1 MAKLHFYMNNPTAGD
16 TDGTEIS
23 NNTNVLP
30 LTLTLDASKEETQV
44 AKCAVRCDSGYSI
57 SGGASIYGS
66 GDNSAKWQFALD
78 NNFLD
83 TETALTFATW
93 QDSIVAGSV
102 GSANVIFWAKAT
114 SSSLESPQNDRT
126 VKINGKGLVV
136 VAEPAEA

>member
-1 MAKLHFYMNNPTAGD
+1 MNNPTAGT

-30 LTLTLDASKEETQV
+30 LTLTLDASQEQTGV
-44 AKCAVRCDSGYSI
+44 AKCAIRCDSGYSI

-78 NNFLD
+78 ND
-83 TETALTFATW
+83 YADSDTALTFATW
-93 QDSIVAGSV
+93 SDSIVADSV
-102 GSANVIFWAKAT
+102 GAANVIFWAKAT

-126 VKINGKGLVV
+126 VKINGAGLVV
-136 VAEPAEA
+136 VAE

>member
-1 MAKLHFYMNNPTAGD
+1 MAKMHFYMNNPTAGT

-30 LTLTLDASKEETQV
+30 LTLTLDASQEQTGV
-44 AKCAVRCDSGYSI
+44 AKCAIRCDSGYSI

-78 NNFLD
+78 ND
-83 TETALTFATW
+83 YADSDTALTFATW
-93 QDSIVAGSV
+93 ADSIVADGVSSV
-102 GSANVIFWAKAT
+102 NSIFWAKAT

-126 VKINGKGLVV
+126 VKINGAGLVV
-136 VAEPAEA
+136 VAE

>member
-1 MAKLHFYMNNPTAGD
+1 MHFYMNNPTAGD

-30 LTLTLDASKEETQV
+30 LTLTLDASQEETGV
-44 AKCAVRCDSGYSI
+44 AKCAIRCDSGYSI

-78 NNFLD
+78 NNYAD
-83 TETALTFATW
+83 TDTALNFATW
-93 QDSIVAGSV
+93 QDSIVANGVGSV
-102 GSANVIFWAKAT
+102 NSIFWAKAT

-126 VKINGKGLVV
+126 VKINGAGLVV
-136 VAEPAEA
+136 VAEAAE

>member
-1 MAKLHFYMNNPTAGD
+1 MHFYMNNPTAGD

-30 LTLTLDASKEETQV
+30 LTMTLDASQEQTGV
-44 AKCAVRCDSGYSI
+44 AKCAIRCDSGYSI

-78 NNFLD
+78 NNYTD
-83 TETALTFATW
+83 SDTALTFATW
-93 QDSIVAGSV
+93 QDSIIANGVNSV
-102 GSANVIFWAKAT
+102 NSIFWAKAT

-126 VKINGKGLVV
+126 VKINGAGLVV
-136 VAEPAEA
+136 VAEAAE

>member
-1 MAKLHFYMNNPTAGD
+1 MSKIHFYMNNPTTGD

-30 LTLTLDASKEETQV
+30 LTLTLDASQEETGV
-44 AKCAVRCDSGYSI
+44 AKCAIRCDSGYSI
-57 SGGASIYGS
+57 SGGASIYSS

-78 NNFLD
+78 NNYTD

-93 QDSIVAGSV
+93 QDSIVADSV
-102 GSANVIFWAKAT
+102 GATNKIFWAKAT

-126 VKINGKGLVV
+126 VKINGAGLVV
-136 VAEPAEA
+136 VAE